1 MEPLKKILNRYNIIS
16 FVVVFLMLIL
26 TFRLATLT
34 IAQGDEFRYMADN
47 KRLKEVNTTAPRGE
61 IRDRYGRLIA
71 GNKPVFTV
79 QLLKDELNIIDKK
92 AKNLSFLTL
101 IRLLEE
107 DGVDYVD
114 EYPLQL
120 NVFKYKSMDDN
131 INEDSNPN
139 EKVVDLIIDNN
150 LLPEI
155 LSTYYINGDYSD
167 HYQFITANRAINAL
181 KSKNINVPIVTYI
194 DNDGLHLYFDDSI
207 NISNWKKEH
216 EISDNSSPL
225 GMLIELIS
233 NDKTIIRKIMDHP
246 LSRLLIFEL
255 IENRALEDD
264 ITLEEYS
271 ISYEDEYLKQKL
283 SLMRDFPDVTLTST
297 AKDDFVNIFK
307 EVSLKNFLERIIKNE
322 DDSKDKS
329 IIPGKILMDILKEKG
344 VATSVDIEIVDDNN
358 TVIYKYIGG
367 TDTPKGDPL
376 DTLIEQASK
385 SDVLYEFLSSD
396 TIKSLAQEQLLYDG
410 INPKISISEDFE
422 YVAMNNLKNWYS
434 ANNIEEGMSVEEGFQ
449 KVRGKYG
456 IDKFLSKYEARAI
469 LVIYDQLNKQGH
481 LAYQPINI
489 AYDIKESTVAKIEE
503 GLMEYPGIN
512 ISIEP
517 VRYYPEGTTAAH
529 ILGYLGKISQPEE
542 IQKYVEQNKY
552 SPNAI
557 IGKTG
562 VEEYFEDILKGESGV
577 KKVEVDV
584 VGNTTKVIEE
594 KRPVPGNNL
603 YLSID
608 LKLQEVAEK
617 SLQQT
622 LDKLST
628 GGIYESQWGNYQFGT
643 HKRKRRPYINAT
655 SGAVVAIDVKTG
667 QVLAM
672 ASSNPYDPN
681 LFATG
686 ISSTDWDSLFPEDES
701 NPLAPRPL
709 LNIATQTAIQP
720 GSTFKMVTGL
730 SALEKGLDPN
740 KKIRDMGKVT
750 IGTKDFNCLIYTSS
764 GGTHGYEN
772 LYEALRD
779 SCNYY
784 FYSLAMGK
792 NQKTGESIGVKLEIE
807 DIVEMSKKLGLNDK
821 TGIEI
826 NIPREQSG
834 GVPNPQKKIINT
846 KYLLSRSLEKDLH
859 KYLKPGIDMDENRTE
874 EIIDEILG
882 WLELETPLTRNEVI
896 RRLDKMGFDPEKRL
910 PGERSGL
917 ADKIKFDYINQAG
930 WNITDTLNV
939 TIGQGQNA
947 YTPIQMANYVATIA
961 NGGYRNKLTLV
972 DNIKNY
978 NNTKTLYKHEIDQER
993 IELNNY
999 ENLEHIKKGMGM
1011 VSSDGSARRVFEKF
1025 PIKVA
1030 TKTGTAERSG
1040 INPST
1045 GDTFDDFAWFVG
1057 FAPFDEPEIAVAAVI
1072 FQGGSGGYAGPMVRD
1087 IIAEYLG
1094 LNGLK
1099 SRETLPYENV
1109 LQN

>member
-481 LAYQPINI
+481 
-489 AYDIKESTVAKIEE
+489 
-503 GLMEYPGIN
+503 
-512 ISIEP
+512 
-517 VRYYPEGTTAAH
+517 
-529 ILGYLGKISQPEE
+529 
-542 IQKYVEQNKY
+542 KY
-552 SPNAI
+552 
-557 IGKTG
+557 
-562 VEEYFEDILKGESGV
+562 
-577 KKVEVDV
+577 
-584 VGNTTKVIEE
+584 
-594 KRPVPGNNL
+594 
-603 YLSID
+603 
-608 LKLQEVAEK
+608 
-617 SLQQT
+617 
-622 LDKLST
+622 
-628 GGIYESQWGNYQFGT
+628 
-643 HKRKRRPYINAT
+643 
-655 SGAVVAIDVKTG
+655 
-667 QVLAM
+667 
-672 ASSNPYDPN
+672 
-681 LFATG
+681 
-686 ISSTDWDSLFPEDES
+686 
-701 NPLAPRPL
+701 
-709 LNIATQTAIQP
+709 
-720 GSTFKMVTGL
+720 
-730 SALEKGLDPN
+730 
-740 KKIRDMGKVT
+740 
-750 IGTKDFNCLIYTSS
+750 
-764 GGTHGYEN
+764 
-772 LYEALRD
+772 
-779 SCNYY
+779 
-784 FYSLAMGK
+784 
-792 NQKTGESIGVKLEIE
+792 
-807 DIVEMSKKLGLNDK
+807 
-821 TGIEI
+821 
-826 NIPREQSG
+826 
-834 GVPNPQKKIINT
+834 
-846 KYLLSRSLEKDLH
+846 
-859 KYLKPGIDMDENRTE
+859 
-874 EIIDEILG
+874 
-882 WLELETPLTRNEVI
+882 
-896 RRLDKMGFDPEKRL
+896 RL
-910 PGERSGL
+910 
-917 ADKIKFDYINQAG
+917 
-930 WNITDTLNV
+930 
-939 TIGQGQNA
+939 
-947 YTPIQMANYVATIA
+947 
-961 NGGYRNKLTLV
+961 
-972 DNIKNY
+972 
-978 NNTKTLYKHEIDQER
+978 
-993 IELNNY
+993 
-999 ENLEHIKKGMGM
+999 
-1011 VSSDGSARRVFEKF
+1011 
-1025 PIKVA
+1025 
-1030 TKTGTAERSG
+1030 
-1040 INPST
+1040 
-1045 GDTFDDFAWFVG
+1045 
-1057 FAPFDEPEIAVAAVI
+1057 
-1072 FQGGSGGYAGPMVRD
+1072 
-1087 IIAEYLG
+1087 
-1094 LNGLK
+1094 
-1099 SRETLPYENV
+1099 
-1109 LQN
+1109 